1 MNHTIYFVRHGQ
13 TDWNAG
19 FLFQGRQDIP
29 INALGRRQ
37 AARNGVLLTQLLR
50 EPASFDFVASPL
62 ARTRQTM
69 EIVRSNLGLDLHGY
83 RTDGRLLELDYGDWE
98 GMTLEEIRR
107 SHGGMNEARNR
118 NKWDFVPPGESAE
131 SYAMQAA
138 RFEPWLDEVSR
149 NTVCVTHG
157 GILRCAWKIATGI
170 SADEAGQLIIP
181 QDRILRL
188 KEHRL
193 EWL

>member
-37 AARNGVLLTQLLR
+37 AARNGALLTQLLR
-50 EPASFDFVASPL
+50 EPDSFDFVASPL

-107 SHGGMNEARNR
+107 SHGEMNEARNR
-118 NKWDFVPPGESAE
+118 NKWDFVPPGGSAE

-138 RFEPWLDEVSR
+138 RFELWLDEVNR

-157 GILRCAWKIATGI
+157 GILRCAWKIAAGI
-170 SADEAGQLIIP
+170 SADEASQLIIP